1 VSLDV
6 ELLYRV
12 GEFEL
17 DVRFATRGGITALFG
32 PSGAG
37 KTLTLRAIAGLIRPQ
52 SGRVAVADHLLF
64 DSRQG
69 LDVPTRRRRIGYVFQ
84 QYALFPHLHVADNV
98 GYALDGD
105 RRARTERIEQLLRL
119 VGLQGYGTRMP
130 RQLSGGE
137 QQRVALARAMAPRPD
152 LILLD
157 EPFSALDA
165 RVRRR
170 LRAELRRIHET
181 TGVPMV
187 LVTHSYRE
195 MRELADWLVLYDGGR
210 VLRSGATAEVLGDPG
225 SEQAAALLEDG
236 ELS

>member
-12 GEFEL
+12 GDFVL

-37 KTLTLRAIAGLIRPQ
+37 KTLTLRAIAGLIRPAA
-52 SGRVAVADHLLF
+52 GRVAVGDHLLF
-64 DSRQG
+64 DARRAI
-69 LDVPTRRRRIGYVFQ
+69 DVPTRHRRIGYVFQ
-84 QYALFPHLHVADNV
+84 QYALFPHLDVADNV

-105 RRARTERIEQLLRL
+105 RRTRDRRVEELLLL
-119 VGLQGYGTRMP
+119 VGLQGYGGRMP

-137 QQRVALARAMAPRPD
+137 QQRVALARAMAPAPD

-165 RVRRR
+165 PVRRR
-170 LRAELRRIHET
+170 LRAELRRVQET

-187 LVTHSYRE
+187 LVTHSQRE
-195 MRELADWLVLYDGGR
+195 MRELAEWLVLYRSGR
-210 VLRSGATAEVLGDPG
+210 VLRSGMTADVLADPG
-225 SEQAAALLEDG
+225 SEEAAALLG
-236 ELS
+236 EEEG